1 MKKKIIALGSIFVL
15 VLGIFIFKNF
25 YVKDKDEK
33 NNNTITENKSKDT
46 DSKKESTNKEDSN
59 KNKESS
65 KNNNS
70 DEKITLESLKSQKK
84 VMVLDFSQNG

>member
-59 KNKESS
+59 KNKES
-65 KNNNS
+65 NS
-70 DEKITLESLKSQKK
+70 DEKITLENLKSQKK